1 MMRPALVVAATL
13 LFSSAVGAQLPRQLP
28 DDNLAYPVLVD
39 LGTTTATG
47 FFVRSERHL
56 FLVTASHVF
65 FDRTRTTLKRPS
77 AVTEALSTDPSEA
90 AKNINK
96 LDLVKLRKN
105 GDLRASADG
114 DVVVIRMAALAQ
126 PVGELEPVA
135 VVSILS
141 QPKGNIVAA
150 RLRTLARFS
159 DVRVSNTV
167 VVFGYPITIGLP
179 ASPQIDF
186 SRPLLRSGIVAG
198 INAPHKTIILDVP
211 VNPGNSGG
219 PVLQLPP
226 DSAPGGALRI
236 IGVVTEFV
244 PILQDTIPPGPQK
257 VATNSGYAVAASM
270 DSVLDLI
277 ASFEAVQ

>member
-13 LFSSAVGAQLPRQLP
+13 FLSSVLGAQLPRQLP

-47 FFVRSERHL
+47 FFVRGERHL

-65 FDRTRTTLKRPS
+65 FDPTRTTLKRPS
-77 AVTEALSTDPSEA
+77 AVTEALSTDPLEA

-96 LDLVKLRKN
+96 LDLVMLRKN
-105 GDLRASADG
+105 GDLRASAEG
-114 DVVVIRMAALAQ
+114 DVVVVRMAALSK
-126 PVGELEPVA
+126 PTGELEPVPG
-135 VVSILS
+135 VEILEQS
-141 QPKGNIVAA
+141 KRNIVAA

-167 VVFGYPITIGLP
+167 IVFGYPITIGLP

-198 INAPHKTIILDVP
+198 MSSLKSVP
-211 VNPGNSGG
+211 GWRPFGC
-219 PVLQLPP
+219 
-226 DSAPGGALRI
+226 
-236 IGVVTEFV
+236 
-244 PILQDTIPPGPQK
+244 
-257 VATNSGYAVAASM
+257 AT
-270 DSVLDLI
+270 
-277 ASFEAVQ
+277 

>member
-1 MMRPALVVAATL
+1 MVKLGLVLAATL
-13 LFSSAVGAQLPRQLP
+13 ALTIPSGAQLSRQLP
-28 DDNLAYPVLVD
+28 DDNLAYPVLID
-39 LGTTTATG
+39 LGTTTGTG
-47 FFVRSERHL
+47 FLVSGERHL

-65 FDRTRTTLKRPS
+65 LSRDGTLKRPS
-77 AVTEALSTDPSEA
+77 AIVEALSTDPLET

-105 GDLRASADG
+105 GDLRASPVG
-114 DVVVIRMAALAQ
+114 DVVVVRIAALSQ
-126 PVGELEPVA
+126 PASELEPVEG
-135 VVSILS
+135 VTILEQS
-141 QPKGNIVAA
+141 AGNIVAA
-150 RLRTLARFS
+150 RLRTLARLS

-198 INAPHKTIILDVP
+198 LNAPQKTIILDVQ

-226 DSAPGGALRI
+226 DSNPGGPLRI
-236 IGVVTEFV
+236 IGVVTEFI
-244 PILQDTIPPGPQK
+244 PILQDTVPPSAQR
-257 VATNSGYAVAASM
+257 VVTNSGYAVAASM
-270 DSVLDLI
+270 DAVIELI
-277 ASFEAVQ
+277 TSFEAVQ